1 MGFYKSV
8 FLGFSLLLIIT
19 LIVITYI
26 LSNRNKSQLFPP
38 TLSSCPDFYSLSN
51 EGKCVMESAVYSN
64 SSDTCKLLNSSGMT
78 KKDKKL
84 WAVDCGVSWDGITN
98 NSII

>member
-1 MGFYKSV
+1 
-8 FLGFSLLLIIT
+8 
-19 LIVITYI
+19 
-26 LSNRNKSQLFPP
+26 
-38 TLSSCPDFYSLSN
+38 
-51 EGKCVMESAVYSN
+51 MESAVYSN
-64 SSDTCKLLNSSGMT
+64 SSDACKLLNSSGMT

>member
-8 FLGFSLLLIIT
+8 FLGFTLLLVIV
-19 LIVITYI
+19 LIVIAYI

-51 EGKCVMESAVYSN
+51 EGNCAMENAVYSN
-64 SSDTCKLLNSSGMT
+64 SSETCKLLNSRDMSKM
-78 KKDKKL
+78 DKKT
-84 WAVDCGVSWDGITN
+84 WAMNCGVSWDGITN
-98 NSII
+98 NSLI